1 MCRVVLKVVLVFE
14 QRDRYEQL
22 RGRLMLVVESVVG
35 RRMENGRS
43 KGIAGPSVAES
54 FAVTSFIAMSKFAG
68 ISVGATASQ
77 PPPSAQPTAAQP
89 PAMSLAM
96 PANYCHKTTGRS
108 QK

>member
-1 MCRVVLKVVLVFE
+1 MEAFELLLEALGAHYRRHLGLCSEVCRIVLKVVLVFE

-77 PPPSAQPTAAQP
+77 PPTA
-89 PAMSLAM
+89 S
-96 PANYCHKTTGRS
+96 H
-108 QK
+108 